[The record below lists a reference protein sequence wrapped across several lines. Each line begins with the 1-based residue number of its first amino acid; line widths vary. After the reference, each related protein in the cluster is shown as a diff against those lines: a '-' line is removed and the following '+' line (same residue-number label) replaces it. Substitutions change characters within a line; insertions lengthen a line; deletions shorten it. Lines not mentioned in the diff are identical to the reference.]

1 MAKHGK
7 IRESRSRKIFL
18 VCNTIILTILMLSCL
33 LPFLYM
39 VAVSFSNK
47 TFVDSG
53 QVSFLPKGF
62 NLYAYQYLL
71 RNLSFW
77 RAFGVTVLVTVLGT
91 LLNLTMMTLTAFPLS
106 RPDGRLKGR
115 TLYAWYFFCTMLV
128 GGGMIPSYV
137 LKTSLGLRNNLLV
150 LFLPSALPIFSTI
163 LMINFFR
170 QVPIEMEES
179 ARMDGAGP
187 LRTLIS
193 IYIPLSKPSMA
204 SMALFS
210 MVRHW
215 NEWFTGMI
223 YMSPKLQPLQ
233 TYLRTI
239 IVQQD
244 YSQLSAEES
253 IMLGSISD
261 ATLRAAQIIIATLPI
276 LCIYPFL
283 QKYFVKGGTLGS
295 VKG

>member
-1 MAKHGK
+1 MAKTGK
-7 IRESRSRKIFL
+7 IRVSTSRKVFL
-18 VCNTIILTILMLSCL
+18 AVNNVILTLLMLSCI

-47 TFVDSG
+47 TYVDAG
-53 QVSFLPKGF
+53 MVSFLPKGF
-62 NLYAYQYLL
+62 NVYAYQYLL
-71 RNLSFW
+71 KNVSFW
-77 RAFGVTVLVTVLGT
+77 RAFGVTVLVTVAGT
-91 LLNLTMMTLTAFPLS
+91 ALNLIMMILTAFPLS
-106 RPDGRLKGR
+106 RPEGRLHGR

-128 GGGMIPSYV
+128 GGGMVPSYV

-150 LFLPSALPIFSTI
+150 LFVPSALPVFSMI

-170 QVPIEMEES
+170 QVPIEMEDS
-179 ARMDGAGP
+179 ARIDGAGP
-187 LRTLIS
+187 LRTLLS
-193 IYIPLSKPSMA
+193 IYVPLSKPSMA

-239 IVQQD
+239 IVQED
-244 YSQLSAEES
+244 FSQLPVDES
-253 IMLGSISD
+253 IMMGSISD
-261 ATLRAAQIIIATLPI
+261 ATLRAAQIIIAMLPI